1 MNKNILKDIFEYG
14 RFIFLGLFLC
24 FFAFYTVA
32 DVTYWGF
39 PFPKQFLMVASG
51 LFLLILACV
60 TYYNNQ
66 YKKVIQIENFLYGI
80 LLFDALIEG
89 IQVIYEEKFIE
100 AIFVFLLPLIL
111 VLINL
116 FYSFANKKDKIKPID
131 QYVNLFINIVCLAII
146 FTYLI
151 YRSNPINFDGA
162 NYGLSTVGLIF
173 LILFGFSWTGNT
185 VLVCITKMKWNYAKF
200 KELIM
205 LILIALLGGVM
216 ILHSLYYCI
225 LRDGTFQ
232 IDFNADKMN
241 TPIIIFDLI
250 FGSLTILAS
259 FILYFVFRKKDN
271 INKLDLF
278 ALIITLSNIT
288 VFAASGFKTLNDFF
302 FYLLWFLSILGPV
315 VILIIKYVF
324 KKVVIDLP
332 PWVNFCSV
340 ACCAGFL
347 IGYSSMIMAV
357 NTVYHDRIY
366 SYYVAAL
373 TITSLA
379 IIFSAIYLICSL
391 RDLVKDDF

>member
-1 MNKNILKDIFEYG
+1 MYKNILKDIFDYG
-14 RFIFLGLFLC
+14 IFIFFGLFLC
-24 FFAFYTVA
+24 FFAFYSVT

-51 LFLLILACV
+51 LFLIILACV

-66 YKKVIQIENFLYGI
+66 YKKIIQIENFLYGI

-111 VLINL
+111 FLANI
-116 FYSFANKKDKIKPID
+116 FYSFANKKDNIKPLD
-131 QYVNLFINIVCLAII
+131 QYVSLFINIVFLTII
-146 FTYLI
+146 YTYLI
-151 YRSNPINFDGA
+151 YRSSPINFDGEKF
-162 NYGLSTVGLIF
+162 GLSIVGMIF
-173 LILFGFSWTGNT
+173 LILFGISWTGNT
-185 VLVCITKMKWNYAKF
+185 VLVCITKMKWNYAKV

-225 LRDGTFQ
+225 LADGTFQ
-232 IDFNADKMN
+232 IDFYKDKMN
-241 TPIIIFDLI
+241 TPIIISTLI

-271 INKLDLF
+271 IKKLDLLV
-278 ALIITLSNIT
+278 LIITLSNIT
-288 VFAASGFKTLNDFF
+288 VFIVSSFKVSYDIF
-302 FYLLWFLSILGPV
+302 FYLLWFISILGPV

-324 KKVVIDLP
+324 KKVIFDLP
-332 PWVNFCSV
+332 PLVNFCTV
-340 ACCAGFL
+340 VCCAGFL
-347 IGYSSMIMAV
+347 IGYSSMIMAF
-357 NTVYHDRIY
+357 NTAYHDRIY
-366 SYYVAAL
+366 GYYVAAL
-373 TITSLA
+373 TITSLV
-379 IIFSAIYLICSL
+379 IIFSAIYLLCSL